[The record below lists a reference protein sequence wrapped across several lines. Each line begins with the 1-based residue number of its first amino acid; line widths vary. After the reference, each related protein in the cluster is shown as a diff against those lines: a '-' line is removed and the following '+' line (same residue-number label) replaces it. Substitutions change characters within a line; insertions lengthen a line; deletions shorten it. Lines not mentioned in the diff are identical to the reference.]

1 MWDHKIEQYAI
12 STALGLRMSYL
23 SRHDKPYRQS
33 SLTWYVTWY
42 SMNIYTIP
50 TSKPNALTLSP
61 NKIVQHFLSTRLCI
75 SLTHNLS
82 IQRLQWT
89 CKSYVHRT
97 GHVHNQLWVWWMIH
111 TWPCELLL
119 ACQDVISHLR
129 CQIEIWLICRYT
141 LDTIRYAREQ
151 IATYRA
157 GAARAFEPCYNT
169 YHLRDLL
176 SNTAIHHADWIVIYK
191 ANLSIGNAR
200 DIDQC
205 NISSYSRRS
214 RIAIFK
220 SPSPERSRLLCY
232 SYHGYQYANHFAVRD

>member
-1 MWDHKIEQYAI
+1 MAWLAFYMCHRLQYAKREASQVYAEATWYVIDYCWVYVVVRIHLWINTFHDYGASSTLAKPKLKERAMWDHKIEQYAI

-97 GHVHNQLWVWWMIH
+97 GHVHNQLWVW
-111 TWPCELLL
+111 
-119 ACQDVISHLR
+119 
-129 CQIEIWLICRYT
+129 
-141 LDTIRYAREQ
+141 
-151 IATYRA
+151 
-157 GAARAFEPCYNT
+157 
-169 YHLRDLL
+169 
-176 SNTAIHHADWIVIYK
+176 
-191 ANLSIGNAR
+191 
-200 DIDQC
+200 
-205 NISSYSRRS
+205 
-214 RIAIFK
+214 
-220 SPSPERSRLLCY
+220 
-232 SYHGYQYANHFAVRD
+232 

>member
-1 MWDHKIEQYAI
+1 MSIPFQ
-12 STALGLRMSYL
+12 STT
-23 SRHDKPYRQS
+23 S
-33 SLTWYVTWY
+33 S
-42 SMNIYTIP
+42 SHQNQMHM
-50 TSKPNALTLSP
+50 TLSS

-75 SLTHNLS
+75 SLTHNSS
-82 IQRLQWT
+82 IQRLQWS